1 MPKENRFNTATEY
14 ILAIHNSINS
24 VYIDTQRVLSGSS
37 FFGTYNTTT
46 KNYDLSLNI
55 SYSYSLTEKNYDISF
70 VDYTYDITNE
80 DNIWKTFDI
89 SSNYDLSLNEYYT
102 TTNGT
107 YAVITGR
114 SQISGDQINI
124 VDGSNSIIFQTNG
137 LSQYNI
143 PNKTI
148 TLTIK
153 PDTYTINTLYT
164 EINNEINKE
173 PMLYGSQ
180 ISKIEINTKVYT
192 KFVLSINNIYTSK
205 DYNIVFYDPFSFAK
219 CYSGSRSVQNTTWD
233 STLGW
238 ILGYRDYTQYSLVLS
253 NQVSNLYYLLSQNG
267 SYTYQEIIKET
278 SKLLTNVIVIL
289 EGDTTVSTNLYNY
302 FLISLD
308 DYIQNHLNDGLVTI
322 TRKETALS
330 LPDYSYATTQIC
342 DPITGERISVS
353 TQQSNSDNVTNK
365 QLYSLNQSIYSQQNS
380 SKTYS
385 PGPFIKDLFGFI
397 PIKPP
402 SKNGDYYIEFGGS
415 LQNQERLYFGPV
427 NIRKMTIQLL
437 NDRGDVVDLNNTN
450 WSFSFICEQLYR
462 ASSS

>member
-1 MPKENRFNTATEY
+1 
-14 ILAIHNSINS
+14 
-24 VYIDTQRVLSGSS
+24 
-37 FFGTYNTTT
+37 
-46 KNYDLSLNI
+46 
-55 SYSYSLTEKNYDISF
+55 LTERNYDISF
-70 VDYTYDITNE
+70 VDYTYPITDTN
-80 DNIWKTFDI
+80 NIWKNFDI
-89 SSNYDLSLNEYYT
+89 SSNYDLSLDSFYD
-102 TTNGT
+102 TTNGA
-107 YAVITGR
+107 YGVITGR
-114 SQISGDQINI
+114 SQISGDEITI
-124 VDGSNSIIFQTNG
+124 LDGSNTIVLQTNG
-137 LSQYNI
+137 KSKYSI
-143 PNKTI
+143 PSNTI
-148 TLTIK
+148 TLTIPSAK
-153 PDTYTINTLYT
+153 YTINTLYNAIT
-164 EINNEINKE
+164 AEFNKY
-173 PMLYGSQ
+173 PMLYGSS
-180 ISKIEINTKVYT
+180 ISKLERNSKVYT
-192 KFVLSINNIYTSK
+192 KLVLMINNIYTSK

-238 ILGYRDYTQYSLVLS
+238 ILGYRDYIQYSLVSS
-253 NQVSNLYYLLSQNG
+253 NQVANLYYLTSQNG
-267 SYTYQEIIKET
+267 SYTYTET
-278 SKLLTNVIVIL
+278 TNTISNLLTNIKISL

-342 DPITGERISVS
+342 DPITNKRTSVS

-365 QLYSLNQSIYSQQNS
+365 QLYSLNQSIYSQQNAV
-380 SKTYS
+380 KTYS